1 MFVSGL
7 QRTAVLRAQESG
19 FIQIMRLTAVIIL
32 TASQFLAYMV
42 MKENTKMGSK
52 GNVQKRELVV

>member
-7 QRTAVLRAQESG
+7 QRTAVLRAQDSG
-19 FIQIMRLTAVIIL
+19 FMQIMRLTAVIIL

-52 GNVQKRELVV
+52 GNIQK